1 MEASQQISIISA
13 GMFFLTALLIG
24 VWKYLQIRASDNA
37 TAHPYVDIAHRAA
50 LMYSFAALLLA
61 AFAELSRLPAPVE
74 FWAVTFPIIYFAS
87 AIMLYMVHGALQD
100 TDNQLKPPFRLGD
113 RTLPTLF
120 IVGYMWTLI
129 IAEIGGF
136 SVLFYGVLVAIL

>member
-1 MEASQQISIISA
+1 
-13 GMFFLTALLIG
+13 
-24 VWKYLQIRASDNA
+24 
-37 TAHPYVDIAHRAA
+37 
-50 LMYSFAALLLA
+50 
-61 AFAELSRLPAPVE
+61 
-74 FWAVTFPIIYFAS
+74 
-87 AIMLYMVHGALQD
+87 MVHGALQD